1 MEEGYGEGRWRVYCA
16 LMGFVGDALFGEAM
30 GRYWGTPKNGN
41 GKGKAKV
48 KAVKMG

>member
-30 GRYWGTPKNGN
+30 GLVLGDTKKCEWER
-41 GKGKAKV
+41 KAKV
-48 KAVKMG
+48 KAMKMG